1 MRKLSELV
9 EVLSDSTI
17 AVWPKVVS
25 VVPEGTVLMG
35 GTALAT
41 WLRHRRSED
50 LDLFTPDRFDP
61 DPLEDSLA
69 RVGEFVLARKSAG
82 HLHGTLD
89 SVRLDILWNAG
100 AVTLEAP
107 ITVAGLD
114 VGSVPDIMAAKLAA
128 ITDRHILRDYFDVMC
143 IETLGGISI
152 EQGLVLYAR
161 RYGLSL
167 RHSSIHALVRGLGYF
182 ADVKDDPMLRATVG
196 EDVRDRVARHF
207 QERHPQIVRAFQRG
221 LGFAP
226 MSDNAGRTC
235 SGG

>member
-1 MRKLSELV
+1 MRKLSELLDI
-9 EVLSDSTI
+9 LSDGTI
-17 AVWPKVVS
+17 AVWPKVAS

-61 DPLEDSLA
+61 DPLEDSLGRA
-69 RVGEFVLARKSAG
+69 GEFVLSRKSEG

-89 SVRLDILWNAG
+89 SVRLDILWDAG
-100 AVTLEAP
+100 AHTLEEP
-107 ITVAGLD
+107 TPLAGLH
-114 VGSVPDIMAAKLAA
+114 VGSVSDIMAAKCAA
-128 ITDRHILRDYFDVMC
+128 IADRHILRDYFDVMC
-143 IETLGGISI
+143 IEYLDGISI
-152 EQGLVLYAR
+152 EQGIVLYAR

-196 EDVRDRVARHF
+196 EDVRDRVVRHF
-207 QERHPQIVRAFQRG
+207 EKRHPQIVRAFQRG
-221 LGFAP
+221 LGFAADAP
-226 MSDNAGRTC
+226 ERREDP
-235 SGG
+235 